1 MLSIALTLA
10 AKDLRLFIRDRTALA
25 LAFLLP
31 IVLGTA
37 MGAGLGGAMGEMI
50 PKTAGASHAFSS
62 MAVMML
68 MFNLVAAAGT
78 LQEERAEGT
87 LDRLRLTP
95 SAGPAILLGKL
106 ISAMTMAV
114 VQLLVLFVFGA
125 LTFDVPVFENAAS
138 LSVTSVIWAFAASS
152 LGLLFATATK
162 TRKQMEG
169 LSTLVILAMSALGGA
184 WFPREVT
191 PDWFQAV
198 GLVTPVAW
206 AMDAYHEILWFGAS
220 YEGGATGGGGGGPQP
235 GGPGA
240 LVKDLSVLAAMGAAM
255 LVASAY
261 FYRRR
266 FLNR

>member
-1 MLSIALTLA
+1 MNSIALTLA
-10 AKDLRLFIRDRTALA
+10 AKDLRLFVRDRTALA

-37 MGAGLGGAMGEMI
+37 LGAGLGGAMGKMV
-50 PKTAGASHAFSS
+50 PATAGASHAFSS

-68 MFNLVAAAGT
+68 MFSLVAAAGT

-95 SAGPAILLGKL
+95 SAGPAILVGKL

-114 VQLLVLFVFGA
+114 LQLAVLFLFGA
-125 LTFDVPVFENAAS
+125 ITFDVPVFENAVS
-138 LSVTSVIWAFAASS
+138 LSVTSVVWAFTAST
-152 LGLLFATATK
+152 LGLLFATATR

-169 LSTLVILAMSALGGA
+169 LSTLVILGMSALGGA
-184 WFPREVT
+184 WFPREMT
-191 PDWFQAV
+191 PDWFQWA

-206 AMDAYHEILWFGAS
+206 AMDAYHEILWFGAG
-220 YEGGATGGGGGGPQP
+220 YDGGADGRGGPEP
-235 GGPGA
+235 GGVVA
-240 LVKDLSVLAAMGAAM
+240 LVKYLAVLVAMGGAMLAAS
-255 LVASAY
+255 VF

-266 FLNR
+266 FLAT